1 MIQKDNSEVLE
12 RLAKKFDQGAKKE
25 YQKWN
30 CETMYKKPVQNKV
43 SLAKIFTE
51 AAKEGFAIFNQVK
64 QMLPEGAM
72 KGMKIPGLP
81 EGMTQKLGEGAK
93 MF

>member
-1 MIQKDNSEVLE
+1 
-12 RLAKKFDQGAKKE
+12 
-25 YQKWN
+25 
-30 CETMYKKPVQNKV
+30 MYKKPVQNKV